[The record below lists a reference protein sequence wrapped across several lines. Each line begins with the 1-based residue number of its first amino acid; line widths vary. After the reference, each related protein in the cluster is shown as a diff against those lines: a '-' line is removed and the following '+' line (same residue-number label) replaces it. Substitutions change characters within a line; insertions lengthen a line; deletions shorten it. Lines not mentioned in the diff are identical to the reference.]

1 MKYLGW
7 IISIILLAGLYYVY
21 RTSYVPLKEDVQ
33 ELQQEIT
40 MWEGVLKGEK
50 GVKGDR
56 QRFATDRFFADDKLT
71 PFAEVEILRKFD
83 RRNKGIEI
91 YITAPDAFTR
101 AGDLL
106 AFLAEQHI
114 RYKSLAL
121 YVAIDTVERFEY
133 KFIK

>member
-7 IISIILLAGLYYVY
+7 ILSILLVAGMYYMY
-21 RTSYVPLKEDVQ
+21 RTRYLPLKEDVE
-33 ELQQEIT
+33 ELQQEIS

-50 GVKGDR
+50 GVKGER
-56 QRFATDRFFADDKLT
+56 QRFATERFFAGDKLT

-83 RRNKGIEI
+83 MRNKGIEI
-91 YITAPDAFTR
+91 YITAPNAFTR

-106 AFLAEQHI
+106 TFLAEQHI
-114 RYKSLAL
+114 KYRSLSLFIA
-121 YVAIDTVERFEY
+121 VDTVERFEY

>member
-7 IISIILLAGLYYVY
+7 ILSILLLAGGYYVY
-21 RTSYVPLKEDVQ
+21 RTSYAPLKEDVQ
-33 ELQQEIT
+33 ELQQEISI
-40 MWEGVLKGEK
+40 WEGVLKGEK

-56 QRFATDRFFADDKLT
+56 QRFATDRFFADDRLT

-91 YITAPDAFTR
+91 YITAPGAFTR

-114 RYKSLAL
+114 KYQNLSL
-121 YVAIDTVERFEY
+121 YVAIDSVERFEY

>member
-7 IISIILLAGLYYVY
+7 ILSVLLIAGIYYIY
-21 RTSYVPLKEDVQ
+21 RTNYLPLREDVE
-33 ELQQEIT
+33 ELQQEIS

-50 GVKGDR
+50 GVKGER
-56 QRFATDRFFADDKLT
+56 QRFTTERFFADDKLT

-83 RRNKGIEI
+83 MRNKGIEL
-91 YITAPDAFTR
+91 YITAPGAFTR
-101 AGDLL
+101 ASDLL

-114 RYKSLAL
+114 KYRSLSL
-121 YVAIDTVERFEY
+121 YVAVDTVERFEY